1 MAWPD
6 TRRPT
11 DALNATYGL
20 IPYVYSARVINHV
33 RSNLISINLVN
44 TTWKAELTMG
54 EKVYIPVI
62 NTEMSANT
70 VDPSTTAAIGGNTNT
85 AAGATTAETITIDH
99 WKEVPVMIDDSVKR
113 QTQVKNLLDIQ
124 ADNAAYALEKSIDA
138 QIHVLYSG
146 LSSSLGVYGSD
157 GQTFSDDILIAV
169 MEGLDEAEVPR
180 NDRALIGDPSMLAD
194 IYKIDKF
201 MSYDY
206 SQRPMGLESI
216 QQGGQGGYRGM
227 IVAYQLP
234 VYVTN
239 HLTAVS
245 AGTGNYGCLL
255 HRDAIGL
262 AIQSAPDVEVWR
274 APAAHSDVVN
284 ISAMWGEDE
293 IRDTFGR
300 AFYTRKS

>member
-20 IPYVYSARVINHV
+20 IPYIYSARVINHV
-33 RSNLISINLVN
+33 RSNLISVNLVN

-62 NTEMSANT
+62 NTEMSTSDVNPA
-70 VDPSTTAAIGGNTNT
+70 TTAAIGNMNT
-85 AAGATTAETITIDH
+85 AGGFTTTEEITVDH
-99 WKEVPVMIDDSVKR
+99 WKEVPVIIDDSVKR
-113 QTQVKNLLDIQ
+113 QTQVKDLLAIQ
-124 ADNAAYALEKSIDA
+124 ADNAAYALEKAIDA
-138 QIHVLYSG
+138 QIHVLYRG
-146 LSSSLGVYGSD
+146 LSSSLGVYGAD
-157 GQTFSDDILIAV
+157 GQTFSDDLLIAI

-180 NDRALIGDPSMLAD
+180 TDRALIGDPSVLAD
-194 IYKIDKF
+194 CYKIDKF

-206 SQRPMGLESI
+206 SKRPIGGENI

-227 IVAYQLP
+227 IVAYDLP

-245 AGTGNYGCLL
+245 SGTGNYGCLL
-255 HRDAIGL
+255 HRDAIAL
-262 AIQSAPDVEVWR
+262 VIQSAPDVEPWR
-274 APAAHSDVVN
+274 AHAAHSDVIN